1 MDDALAVQS
10 FLIQRLVGPLV
21 AESPVITGSQPWAA
35 ARGCRPLSLLLIYS
49 SCMIRDQSQKA
60 GDAGKGERSGAEDRA
75 EGGERSDYELSG
87 PSHTAGLTER
97 IMSEFKYTLHSCPFI
112 WHRGPPPHGA
122 QPLMCPCIFVL

>member
-10 FLIQRLVGPLV
+10 FLIQRLVGPL

-75 EGGERSDYELSG
+75 EGGREE
-87 PSHTAGLTER
+87 
-97 IMSEFKYTLHSCPFI
+97 
-112 WHRGPPPHGA
+112 
-122 QPLMCPCIFVL
+122 